1 MCLTWPVCDRVEE
14 HLICCGDFSIFGGG
28 LGLLLNFCMPLVIV
42 NTWFLIVVHPIPSNM
57 VVLFA
62 FLFSHAIPHFL
73 FYPFVKWR

>member
-1 MCLTWPVCDRVEE
+1 VHHPIVEMW
-14 HLICCGDFSIFGGG
+14 GGG
-28 LGLLLNFCMPLVIV
+28 LDLLLNFGMPLVIV

-73 FYPFVKWR
+73 FTLSLNGVDRLVPVAK